1 MSDHGSVQ
9 YVSQYFHLLHM
20 QGFHVFR
27 VAWGGFWYWMA
38 LGKCFTAGLYLLR
51 TCQLYILFL
60 PFSSE
65 VQWKSGFVED

>member
-1 MSDHGSVQ
+1 MSDHGGVQ

-27 VAWGGFWYWMA
+27 VAWERILVFDGIGQVFYSRS
-38 LGKCFTAGLYLLR
+38 LLVEN
-51 TCQLYILFL
+51 LSAVHPLL

-65 VQWKSGFVED
+65 VWWKSGFVED